1 MSSLVAKLFAQGPLT
16 HFVEHVR
23 VVADIESAQ
32 PYVRLPDGRIELVL
46 TTRHSDVSI
55 NVAGTRLTP
64 LRKRSQASSESI
76 LVRFKPGGA
85 YPFFGVPLC
94 ELTDQVVRLDALLGP
109 EDALRRA
116 LEASTPSARVAAVQH
131 ALACCLAQ
139 PSFEPASVPM
149 VRRALRVLAAPG
161 PLPSVE
167 QLALDLGVSARHL
180 RRAFADVVGV
190 TPKEYLRIV
199 RFQRVLRMARA
210 RPSEPW
216 ARLAQA
222 HGYYDQAH
230 LVSEVRALSGLA
242 PGSLR

>member
-23 VVADIESAQ
+23 VVADIASTQ
-32 PYVRLPDGRIELVL
+32 PYVRLPDGRLELIL
-46 TTRHSDVSI
+46 STGRWGASL
-55 NVAGTRLTP
+55 NVTGTRLTP
-64 LRKRSQASSESI
+64 LRKPSQPISECI

-94 ELTDQVVRLDALLGP
+94 ELTDQVVPLDALLGP
-109 EDALRRA
+109 EDALRDA
-116 LEASTPSARVAAVQH
+116 LEESTPSARVAAVQH

-139 PSFEPASVPM
+139 PRFEPASVPM
-149 VRRALRVLAAPG
+149 VRRALRVLTAPG
-161 PLPSVE
+161 PLPSVD

-199 RFQRVLRMARA
+199 RFQRVLRTARA

-216 ARLAQA
+216 ARLAQT

-242 PGSLR
+242 PSSLR